1 MHMTN
6 HSIIIG
12 VQIKEPAIYREP
24 IRMLDRSDPFMTQIV
39 GERFRALLQL
49 DLAAKQMPTDVI
61 R

>member
-1 MHMTN
+1 MTN

-12 VQIKEPAIYREP
+12 VQIKEPAIYRDP

-49 DLAAKQMPTDVI
+49 DLAAKQLPTGLI